1 METKKEKFLVGERRS
16 SGASDLAV
24 FESYKH
30 WPALH
35 ATKIIPV
42 GFYFVAGILCDAQKR
57 KADLHP
63 NVFVQGYRPHS
74 SSGMFAA
81 DKRAYGAIWVGE
93 MPETAEK
100 DDVHLLEA
108 NLYRIVHG
116 NDFELVL
123 ANKEWE
129 DEEKVDAFI
138 RRFREEQGLEG
149 LSNIKKLNYSCDK
162 SRSYFLKGRKYEVLA
177 QLVGRPEKSLELTK
191 KVLIVDLHCGVP
203 CVVDYQEDNFS
214 PME

>member
-1 METKKEKFLVGERRS
+1 MK
-16 SGASDLAV
+16 
-24 FESYKH
+24 
-30 WPALH
+30 
-35 ATKIIPV
+35 
-42 GFYFVAGILCDAQKR
+42 
-57 KADLHP
+57 
-63 NVFVQGYRPHS
+63 
-74 SSGMFAA
+74 
-81 DKRAYGAIWVGE
+81 
-93 MPETAEK
+93 
-100 DDVHLLEA
+100 
-108 NLYRIVHG
+108 
-116 NDFELVL
+116 
-123 ANKEWE
+123 NKEYMSLKKMIE
-129 DEEKVDAFI
+129 YINKALRYTDGCDFQSFSSNEEKVDAFI